1 MGGISKKD
9 NADASRSQLS
19 PPLAL
24 VDTAELYRI
33 KKIVRLENNIIT
45 LDDAIDVEP
54 TNSSDDE
61 DNSAPLLGKGDDAK
75 NNFVDY
81 KNEED
86 ISNPNATFFKY
97 MYVYISPICLI

>member
-9 NADASRSQLS
+9 NADTSRSQPS
-19 PPLAL
+19 PPPAL
-24 VDTAELYRI
+24 VDTAELYGI
-33 KKIVRLENNIIT
+33 KKMVRLENNIIT
-45 LDDAIDVEP
+45 LDNAIDVEP

-75 NNFVDY
+75 NDFVDY
-81 KNEED
+81 ENEED

-97 MYVYISPICLI
+97 IYAYISPIYLI

>member
-19 PPLAL
+19 PPLAS

-33 KKIVRLENNIIT
+33 KKMVWLENNITT
-45 LDDAIDVEP
+45 LDDAIDIEP
-54 TNSSDDE
+54 TNSSNDE
-61 DNSAPLLGKGDDAK
+61 DNSAPLLSKGNNTK
-75 NNFVDY
+75 NDFIDH
-81 KNEED
+81 KNKED

-97 MYVYISPICLI
+97 IYVHISLIYLI

>member
-1 MGGISKKD
+1 MGGTSKKD

-24 VDTAELYRI
+24 VDTAELYGI
-33 KKIVRLENNIIT
+33 KKIVRLENNITT

-54 TNSSDDE
+54 TDSSNDE
-61 DNSAPLLGKGDDAK
+61 DNSAPLLSKGDNAK
-75 NNFVDY
+75 NDFVDH

-86 ISNPNATFFKY
+86 VSNPNATFFKY
-97 MYVYISPICLI
+97 IYVHISLIYPI